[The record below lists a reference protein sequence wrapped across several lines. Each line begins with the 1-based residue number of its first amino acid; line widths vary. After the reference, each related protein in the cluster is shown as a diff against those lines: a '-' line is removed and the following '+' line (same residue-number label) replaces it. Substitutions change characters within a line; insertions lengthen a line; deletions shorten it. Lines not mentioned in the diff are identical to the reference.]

1 MKKLFLSILIL
12 NLINCKGQIN
22 KNENSEIKK
31 NDMEYF
37 DINKYKNLAIDEMY
51 IPSSKDLYLKDGKI
65 RIQILYSN
73 DNVQVEETSIDNKF
87 QSVKVFYNTNKS
99 LKIKGLRFY
108 GFSIGKWLYYDETGN
123 IIKEINHDL
132 EFKLSVEDLGK
143 IMKEKYNIDIYDVQK
158 TDEVHRFVD
167 SVKMKLPI
175 YTVYYRDETKLGI
188 LNCYVI
194 NGNTGETLFTTT
206 RFADTE
212 EKQGSLYDKFL
223 KSLK

>member
-37 DINKYKNLAIDEMY
+37 DINKYKNL
-51 IPSSKDLYLKDGKI
+51 PVNPKTGL
-65 RIQILYSN
+65 QILENGDEVQYFKGSGEKDFIVNINHKSN
-73 DNVQVEETSIDNKF
+73 YQT
-87 QSVKVFYNTNKS
+87 VKGYHESNKS
-99 LKIKGLRFY
+99 LKIKGQRFY
-108 GFSIGKWLYYDETGN
+108 GFNIGKWLHYDETGN

-132 EFKLSVEDLGK
+132 EFKLSVEDLARMM
-143 IMKEKYNIDIYDVQK
+143 IEKYNIDIYDVQK
-158 TDEVHRFVD
+158 TDEVRRFVD
-167 SVKMKLPI
+167 SVKTKLPI
-175 YTVYYRDETKLGI
+175 YEVYYRDETNIAI

-194 NGNTGETLFTTT
+194 NGNTGETMFTTT

-212 EKQGSLYDKFL
+212 EKQGSLYDKFI